1 MESNAIVHQTTIVKK
16 RLQLHAQELRRA
28 ARREVLGEDEFV
40 DKLDSIIQRDFYPE
54 LPRLRSQLELLE
66 ALDAGDTERARRAF
80 AQIAPPGATPAA
92 VGPAD
97 RGRGGQWTPGSVS
110 DWGGGTPREEERGA
124 GSGTPRV
131 NAATGSARRAAA
143 AAAAAPPEELPRLD
157 RFLSA
162 ATSEDNASFA
172 VVLGKEQAERK
183 RKLWWMQD
191 GSGAGGAAALKMHSQ
206 RALTL
211 RGEAP
216 APDGSLLGMGPGGA
230 GGGARAGWACAAD
243 GSGSTR
249 PGGDGAARAA
259 AAASQ
264 PLLGLRGA
272 GGAHV
277 GGAVDSTAA
286 DCADGGDGGVRALA
300 APLQLGE
307 EEGGLPLRRL
317 AGPPVSASP
326 GGQMAPPPLPAAAVE
341 GGGYWVTSSLGS
353 WAKSVA
359 AGGDD
364 GAGGGG
370 ALVAAP
376 GGGVVVA
383 AGGTGGTE
391 EADGTPHPSPEPK
404 PSPSPNPSPS
414 ASRSPNPSPNLTP
427 TLTLT
432 LTLTLTRHAPP
443 VRHRARGRA
452 RVAQAGLPRPRRPA
466 DEPQLQPLLA
476 RSCRL
481 TRVGAHTCQGL
492 AGTLLA
498 SRPVGRGAC
507 KYPLINTPQA
517 HE

>member
-1 MESNAIVHQTTIVKK
+1 MHVRMKSHLNKISHHYTRVQLLQRSGCQLARASARGRADARRHLRGAMESNAREFQTTIVKK
-16 RLQLHAQELRRA
+16 RLQLHARELRRA
-28 ARREVLGEDEFV
+28 ARREVLDEDEFV

-124 GSGTPRV
+124 GSGTPRF
-131 NAATGSARRAAA
+131 NAATGSARRAADA
-143 AAAAAPPEELPRLD
+143 DADADATTELPRLD
-157 RFLSA
+157 RFLSK

-191 GSGAGGAAALKMHSQ
+191 GSGAGGGAALKMHSQ

-216 APDGSLLGMGPGGA
+216 APDGSLLGVGPGGA
-230 GGGARAGWACAAD
+230 GSGARAGWACAAD

-264 PLLGLRGA
+264 PLIGLRGA

-277 GGAVDSTAA
+277 GGAADSAPP
-286 DCADGGDGGVRALA
+286 CGDGGDGGVRALA

-307 EEGGLPLRRL
+307 EEGVLPVRRL
-317 AGPPVSASP
+317 AGPPISVSP

-359 AGGDD
+359 AGGGS

-370 ALVAAP
+370 ALVAAAA
-376 GGGVVVA
+376 GGGVVT

-391 EADGTPHPSPEPK
+391 EADGTPRPSPSPKPK
-404 PSPSPNPSPS
+404 PSPKP
-414 ASRSPNPSPNLTP
+414 
-427 TLTLT
+427 
-432 LTLTLTRHAPP
+432 
-443 VRHRARGRA
+443 
-452 RVAQAGLPRPRRPA
+452 
-466 DEPQLQPLLA
+466 
-476 RSCRL
+476 
-481 TRVGAHTCQGL
+481 
-492 AGTLLA
+492 
-498 SRPVGRGAC
+498 
-507 KYPLINTPQA
+507 
-517 HE
+517 